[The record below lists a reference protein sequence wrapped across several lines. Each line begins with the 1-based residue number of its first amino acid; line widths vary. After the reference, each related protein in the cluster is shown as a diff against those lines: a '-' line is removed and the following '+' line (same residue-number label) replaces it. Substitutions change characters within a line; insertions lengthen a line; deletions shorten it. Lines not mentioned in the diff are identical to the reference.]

1 MSRIGKE
8 PVSIPA
14 GVTVSYE
21 DGVVTVKGP
30 KGTLTQKI
38 NGAVSVNVEGAA
50 AYVEKGVD
58 AEDASLDAKHGL
70 YRALLHNM
78 VVGVSEGFTKSLKV
92 NGVGWKVAKQGKKIV
107 LNVGFSHPV
116 EVEETEGITL
126 TCPNPNEIVV
136 TGIDKTVV
144 GQVAANI
151 RKIRVPEP
159 YHGYGIAYSD
169 EVIERK
175 EGKTGGKGKK

>member
-1 MSRIGKE
+1 MSRIGKM
-8 PVSIPA
+8 PVAIPA
-14 GVTVSYE
+14 GVTVSF
-21 DGVVTVKGP
+21 DNGVVTVKGG

-38 NGAVSVNVEGAA
+38 EGDIIIKVEGAHA
-50 AYVEKGVD
+50 LVEKAHD
-58 AEDASLDAKHGL
+58 AAELDAKHGL

-78 VVGVSEGFTKSLKV
+78 VVGVSEGYTKTLKV

-107 LNVGFSHPV
+107 MNVGFSHPV
-116 EVEETEGITL
+116 EVEEVAGITL
-126 TCPNPNEIVV
+126 TCPSPNEIVV
-136 TGIDKTVV
+136 AGIDKTLV

-151 RKIRVPEP
+151 RKVREPEP

>member
-1 MSRIGKE
+1 MSRIGKL
-8 PVSIPA
+8 PVAIPA
-14 GVTVSYE
+14 GVTVE
-21 DGVVTVKGP
+21 FNGGVITVKGA
-30 KGTLTQKI
+30 KGTLTQDVAGGIDIKI
-38 NGAVSVNVEGAA
+38 EGAEA
-50 AYVEKGVD
+50 HVVKTGTAPSDE
-58 AEDASLDAKHGL
+58 AKHGL

-78 VVGVSEGFTKSLKV
+78 VVGVTEGYKKSLKV
-92 NGVGWKVAKQGKKIV
+92 NGVGWKVAKQGNKLV
-107 LNVGFSHPV
+107 MNVGFSHPV
-116 EVEETEGITL
+116 EFV
-126 TCPNPNEIVV
+126 EIVV
-136 TGIDKTVV
+136 SGIDKTKV

>member
-1 MSRIGKE
+1 MSRIGKL
-8 PVSIPA
+8 PVAIPA
-14 GVTVSYE
+14 GVTVTFQ
-21 DGVVTVKGP
+21 DGLLTVKGA
-30 KGTLTQKI
+30 KGTLTRKI
-38 NGAVSVNVEGAA
+38 TGDIDIKVEGAEA
-50 AYVEKGVD
+50 HVIKTAESDGV
-58 AEDASLDAKHGL
+58 DAKHGL

-78 VVGVSEGFTKSLKV
+78 VVGVTEGYSKTLKV
-92 NGVGWKVAKQGKKIV
+92 NGVGWKVAKQGNKVV

-116 EVEETEGITL
+116 DFPETDGVKLE
-126 TCPNPNEIVV
+126 CPSANEIKVS
-136 TGIDKTVV
+136 GIDKIVV

-151 RKIRVPEP
+151 RKIRIPEP

>member
-1 MSRIGKE
+1 MSRIGKM
-8 PVSIPA
+8 PVVIPA
-14 GVTVSYE
+14 GVTVSFV
-21 DGVVTVKGP
+21 DGVVTVKGA
-30 KGTLTQKI
+30 KGTLSQKI
-38 NGAVSVNVEGAA
+38 EGDIVVKVDGAHVL
-50 AYVEKGVD
+50 VEKAHD
-58 AEDASLDAKHGL
+58 SEELDAKHGL

-78 VVGVSEGFTKSLKV
+78 VVGVSQGYSKSLKV

-116 EVEETEGITL
+116 EFEEPEGITL
-126 TCPNPNEIVV
+126 ACPSQNEITV
-136 TGIDKTVV
+136 TGIDKTLV
-144 GQVAANI
+144 GQTAANI
-151 RKIRVPEP
+151 RTIRIPEP